1 MKKRK
6 RLLLGMIVFSVL
18 LTSFSFYFY
27 QLFFGVNVLAEKN
40 DTTILID
47 RDDTFDSLRNRLY
60 DEQII
65 EDALSFS
72 FVSKVL
78 GYQDAIK
85 PGVYLL
91 TKDMNNLEAVR
102 KLRAGDQTPV
112 NITFNNVRLKPE
124 LAEKITANTGVSTEE
139 FLALLNNEDYIA
151 DFGFNEATVIGMFIP
166 NTYEVYWTISAEA
179 LFERMNKEYK
189 AFWNDSRKQKAEA
202 IGLSPAEVS
211 TLASIVQAE
220 SIMGDESPTIAGL
233 YINRLNKNIL
243 LQADPTVKFALGDFE
258 IQRVLTADTRVDS
271 PYNTYRYKGLPPGP
285 INLPTISSINAVLNY
300 KKHDYIYMCAKED
313 FSGYHRFAKTLV
325 EHNKNAR
332 LFQQALNRRNIY
344 R

>member
-91 TKDMNNLEAVR
+91 NKDMNNLEAVR

-139 FLALLNNEDYIA
+139 FLALLKNEDYIA

-258 IQRVLTADTRVDS
+258 IQRVLTADTRIDS

>member
-6 RLLLGMIVFSVL
+6 RLLLGMIIFSVL

-91 TKDMNNLEAVR
+91 NKDMNNLEAVR

-124 LAEKITANTGVSTEE
+124 LAEKITANTGVSTDE

>member
-91 TKDMNNLEAVR
+91 NKDMNNLEAVR

-124 LAEKITANTGVSTEE
+124 LAEKITANTGVSTDE

>member
-1 MKKRK
+1 
-6 RLLLGMIVFSVL
+6 MIVFSVL

-40 DTTILID
+40 DNTILID

-91 TKDMNNLEAVR
+91 NKDMNNLEAVR

-124 LAEKITANTGVSTEE
+124 LAEKITANTGVSTDE

-166 NTYEVYWTISAEA
+166 NTYEVYWTISAEE

-243 LQADPTVKFALGDFE
+243 LQADPTVKFALGDFA